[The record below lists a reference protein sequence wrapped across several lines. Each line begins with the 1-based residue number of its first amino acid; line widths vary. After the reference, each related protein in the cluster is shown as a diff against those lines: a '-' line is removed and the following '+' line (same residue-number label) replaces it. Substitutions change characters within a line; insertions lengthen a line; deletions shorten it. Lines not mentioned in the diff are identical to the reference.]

1 MPSLPRPIS
10 HNCEPLLTS
19 RVTARCCDRPRPAG
33 ARIAGG
39 DRRERYGG
47 RELRTVREAVRTC
60 PDATSGCARCLPGP
74 RRAAPHAVTIA
85 LRRARRPARLLRRP
99 DPLRHL
105 QLPPHRGDQSCR
117 FCPEGAVHVDPGLAQ
132 GHADLGMRVPHSG
145 CCSSSGADQ
154 DVSRRETNCPR
165 DGTVFGRLFA
175 CRMSQL

>member
-1 MPSLPRPIS
+1 MTAADANWSQRCGRATRWAVGFPRAPTCLSSLCGR
-10 HNCEPLLTS
+10 
-19 RVTARCCDRPRPAG
+19 DRASVVSVCATESPRPASP
-33 ARIAGG
+33 ASRPVTAA
-39 DRRERYGG
+39 
-47 RELRTVREAVRTC
+47 L
-60 PDATSGCARCLPGP
+60 CLQP
-74 RRAAPHAVTIA
+74 RRAC
-85 LRRARRPARLLRRP
+85 LLRRH
-99 DPLRHL
+99 DLLRSLQLHRHL
-105 QLPPHRGDQSCR
+105 GDRSCR